1 MSEESPEETG
11 GSNAPAST
19 PEKVAVY
26 KKKSIKGIRG
36 CFSTCWYVLKI
47 LLIPVLLY
55 GGFSLQDSGF
65 EKIREMRQLERIPH
79 VDAMALIEGEVTV
92 TGHAIPGGKMVPG
105 KYTKKRSYY
114 LYWTKEEYVEDDD
127 GGSWVTRDAGTSS
140 VPNFP
145 MKDKTGKMIV
155 SLESLKGRGRP
166 SMRRDYRHTRGDW
179 RFSEYRIDP
188 RDRLF
193 AFAKAEPWTG
203 KLDDEP
209 FLGVVLT
216 NDTRRIRTSS
226 INDTDKFQLV
236 YVCVVKDVIAG
247 SPAERAGLRKG
258 DIIRQL
264 DRLDGRLRFDHG
276 GHYNNTSWFSSYLSK
291 KKVGDKVKIRIVRG
305 KHKGPLTPEVIDD
318 PLMWAEQTI
327 SVELAK
333 RGGQSELQPDADY
346 QLNFGS
352 EGSFTPILS
361 ETATATSVRSGQ
373 GTDGVMSSVGSLAC
387 FAFGIMLLCFK
398 LRIHRLLVFLSLL
411 SGLNVFVL
419 VMMGMKMMGNDL
431 KDGKERLE
439 RHSRSAAAA
448 IERELGLDYGSFHWE
463 SSLKQLESQQDAQ
476 KRQRVL
482 GIRQDYA
489 AAVERSNAI
498 LGRFPE
504 RYLSRYW
511 GVHRQPS
518 ILEERDPSLADFEIA
533 PSPIPKW
540 LTWIG
545 GILALVGGVLGSIWG
560 FKRVKTKRYI
570 ENIPT
575 SLSTGLAY
583 GPAEIKGKA
592 VLYDGND
599 YYIEGPLS
607 DARCCHVYY
616 KVTETRGSGDDR
628 TTVTIEEWTEQVPF
642 ECHDEEGAV
651 RVVPDGAEVQA
662 RLAVHRSSGRRNYY
676 EYHIAEGE
684 ELYILGSA
692 VIEPTVGETLQMADG
707 DNDGF
712 PFLISDQNER
722 ETMLKVSRGG
732 LMRMSFGFI
741 GIVMTVLLLFAGTG
755 SYSPSDFLVA
765 ALTAPAFLVFSTF
778 VLMFNDL
785 VFLRNRIKRAHANI
799 EVSLKKRIDMIP
811 NMESVAKQYLAH
823 EREVHENIATLR
835 SILSGKKKY
844 TSEEI
849 DSAIRVE
856 SAVTNRMLA
865 LAEDYPE
872 LKGNEVMGNLMETL
886 IQVENEVAL
895 MRSGYNDS
903 VELYRTG
910 SQRFPE
916 VILAKTFG
924 FRNADFLRAELEVR
938 KTPTTKL
945 NV

>member
-114 LYWTKEEYVEDDD
+114 LYWTEEEYVEDDD
-127 GGSWVTRDAGTSS
+127 GGSWVTRASGRNY

-145 MKDKTGKMIV
+145 IKDKTGEMIV

-166 SMRRDYRHTRGDW
+166 SMRRDHRHRRGDW

-188 RDRLF
+188 GDRLF
-193 AFAKAEPWTG
+193 AFAKAEPWAG
-203 KLDDEP
+203 KSGAGELDDDP
-209 FLGVVLT
+209 FLGLELVNL
-216 NDTRRIRTSS
+216 NRRVRTSS
-226 INDTDKFQLV
+226 VNDTNKFQLV
-236 YVCVVKDVIAG
+236 YVSVVKEVVAG

-264 DRLDGRLRFDHG
+264 DRLDGRRRHG
-276 GHYNNTSWFSSYLSK
+276 DNTSWFSSYISK
-291 KKVGDKVKIRIVRG
+291 KQVGDKVEIRIARG
-305 KHKGPLTPEVIDD
+305 KE
-318 PLMWAEQTI
+318 AEEQTI

-333 RGGQSELQPDADY
+333 RGGQSALPPDADY

-361 ETATATSVRSGQ
+361 ETATATSVRSDQ